1 MIVADTN
8 LVAYFII
15 PGTTTPD
22 AESVRA
28 KDNDWV
34 APGLL
39 RFEWLNVVAQ
49 QFRLNHVDRDC
60 ALRTFRRG
68 LTLVNFTKLQS
79 DPLFILNMCQTSGC
93 SPYDL
98 EFIWLAMELGV
109 PLVTADQKL
118 IDAFPGV
125 AVHLSEFGRAKIQ

>member
-8 LVAYFII
+8 LLAYLVI
-15 PGTTTPD
+15 PGTATAD
-22 AESVRA
+22 AERVRA
-28 KDNDWV
+28 RDSDWA

-49 QFRLNHVDRDC
+49 QFRLNHLDRDC

-68 LTLVNFTKLQS
+68 LTLLSFTKLQS
-79 DPLFILNMCQTSGC
+79 DPLFILNMCQKTGC
-93 SPYDL
+93 SPCDL

-109 PLVTADQKL
+109 PLVTADRKL

-125 AVHLSEFGRAKIQ
+125 AVHLSEFGSAKNP